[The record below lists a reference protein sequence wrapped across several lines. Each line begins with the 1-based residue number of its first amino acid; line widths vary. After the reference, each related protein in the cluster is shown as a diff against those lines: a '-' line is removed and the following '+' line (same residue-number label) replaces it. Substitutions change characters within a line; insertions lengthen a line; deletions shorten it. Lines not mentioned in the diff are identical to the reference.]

1 LAKRLPIYAINL
13 KPQTVMKQGEHQ
25 AVFLNAQGVAAL
37 HHLDPDWLEG
47 RTLRCRRITTQ
58 GAFVEVV
65 ARARAVPDDEN
76 ADTHLLIPVHF
87 IDLIVLD
94 EIN

>member
-1 LAKRLPIYAINL
+1 
-13 KPQTVMKQGEHQ
+13 
-25 AVFLNAQGVAAL
+25 VFLNAQGVLAL
-37 HHLDPDWLEG
+37 QHLDPEWLEG
-47 RTLRCRRITTQ
+47 KSLHCRRITTQ

-65 ARARAVPDDEN
+65 ARARALPDDEN

-94 EIN
+94 EPD